1 MPVDTVNDSEH
12 CCSVAQ
18 GGTVAGVPDY
28 GLTELADAVG
38 IPARTVRYYQA
49 TGLLQKPRRVG
60 KQAVYDE
67 THLDRLRQV
76 AELRARGLKLAGIR
90 EMLQAGAHGEA
101 PAVALLGS
109 EALSEQWL
117 AEATR
122 TFDTRALAEF
132 LGDAY
137 PSLVDDLVEAGYL
150 ERLDTDGEPR
160 WRTTEAPLLRGALQL
175 ADLGADVTLSGRAR
189 TLLRRRLRRLS
200 EDLVRMW
207 ASEAGAQ
214 YAGEATTEELSIS
227 IDRIRAVAWQSAA
240 YVMAEEI
247 ERAVRR
253 ADELDA
259 AALAPLNADARAAE
273 PR

>member
-1 MPVDTVNDSEH
+1 MPTVS
-12 CCSVAQ
+12 
-18 GGTVAGVPDY
+18 TY
-28 GLTELADAVG
+28 GLIELAEAFGV
-38 IPARTVRYYQA
+38 PARTVRYYQA
-49 TGLLQKPRRVG
+49 TGLLQKPRRIG
-60 KQAVYDE
+60 RRAVYDE
-67 THLDRLRQV
+67 THLDRLRQIV
-76 AELRARGLKLAGIR
+76 DLRARGLKLEGIR
-90 EMLQAGAHGEA
+90 EMLEAGANGEA

-122 TFDTRALAEF
+122 TFDARELAEF

-137 PSLVDDLVEAGYL
+137 PSLVDDLIEAGYL
-150 ERLDTDGEPR
+150 TRIDTDGEPQ

-175 ADLGADVTLSGRAR
+175 AELGTDVALSGRSR

-207 ASEAGAQ
+207 VTEAGAQ
-214 YAGEATTEELSIS
+214 YAGEATTEELTLS

-247 ERAVRR
+247 ERAVQR
-253 ADELDA
+253 AND
-259 AALAPLNADARAAE
+259 LAMEEVA
-273 PR
+273 